1 MTLRRTTDRL
11 PHKRYGRGRLE
22 FESGEREASADDET
36 EEWAAETF
44 AEIERVPEE
53 GDLEDLEYEELQDRA
68 KAEDIPA
75 NQSREE
81 LIGALREAAARE

>member
-22 FESGEREASADDET
+22 FESGERETSADEET

-44 AEIERVPEE
+44 AEIERVPED
-53 GDLEDLEYEELQDRA
+53 GDLESLEYEELQERA
-68 KAEDIPA
+68 KAAGIAA

-81 LIGALREAAARE
+81 LIDELRED